1 MIIFNTD
8 LENTIIFSYKHDI
21 GENKICA
28 EIYRDREVSFIT
40 PKTAELLN
48 YSRAAEDLLIA
59 RQSLRQSV
67 GALEEEIGKP
77 LFVNTKNHLSLTEYG
92 EYLYVAG

>member
-1 MIIFNTD
+1 MNIAQ
-8 LENTIIFSYKHDI
+8 LKY
-21 GENKICA
+21 
-28 EIYRDREVSFIT
+28 FI
-40 PKTAELLN
+40 KTAELLN

-92 EYLYVAG
+92 E

>member
-1 MIIFNTD
+1 MNIAQ
-8 LENTIIFSYKHDI
+8 LKY
-21 GENKICA
+21 
-28 EIYRDREVSFIT
+28 FI
-40 PKTAELLN
+40 KTAELLN

-92 EYLYVAG
+92 EYLYIAGRKAVEAFDQMEQGLSQRPELSF